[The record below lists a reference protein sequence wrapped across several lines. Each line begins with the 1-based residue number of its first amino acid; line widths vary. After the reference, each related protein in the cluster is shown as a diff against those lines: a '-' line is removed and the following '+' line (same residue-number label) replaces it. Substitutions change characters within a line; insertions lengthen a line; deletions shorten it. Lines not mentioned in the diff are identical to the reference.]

1 MHTSL
6 KRKFV
11 EFVYK
16 YKNLSLLTKNAIS
29 IKDVMEI
36 AITRVRFLETAKLCI
51 PILICDPDTWL
62 WFYHTICNDLVK
74 RASHIM
80 PLFLKTFNDII
91 IVWHTK
97 SCDSC

>member
-36 AITRVRFLETAKLCI
+36 AITRV
-51 PILICDPDTWL
+51 
-62 WFYHTICNDLVK
+62 
-74 RASHIM
+74 
-80 PLFLKTFNDII
+80 FLKLPNYASLF
-91 IVWHTK
+91 
-97 SCDSC
+97 